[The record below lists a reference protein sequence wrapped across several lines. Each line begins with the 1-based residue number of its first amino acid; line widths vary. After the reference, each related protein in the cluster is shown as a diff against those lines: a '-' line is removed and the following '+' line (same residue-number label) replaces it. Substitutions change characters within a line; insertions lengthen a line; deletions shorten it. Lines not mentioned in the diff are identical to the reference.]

1 MALATFA
8 TITANG
14 GMTSATA
21 ETMTAASVENRSI
34 TAQDKTNMPM
44 QRVMSAKYQ
53 RLSAREGCGPA
64 GPFGSMSL
72 PAMSVAVPAR
82 QMPQTRPTGW
92 VWAGAAYGFAGLV
105 LVMFICMFDEN
116 DVLDGLNTEQR
127 QAVTHQ
133 GGPLLVLA
141 GAGTGK
147 TRTLVARAAWLRGAQ
162 GVPASRILLLT
173 FTRRAASDML
183 ARAAAGSAE
192 RICGG
197 TFHAI
202 AHKIIRQHAES
213 FSLPPQFTIL
223 DPGDVVDILDVLRPD
238 HGLADAGLAGTG
250 LAGTGLA
257 GTGLAGTGLAGTAQ
271 RAPRAAACAD
281 IYTRCVNTGRPV
293 SEVVTASFPWCAPFT
308 GQLAGLFRAYTARK
322 RARHLLD
329 FDDLLLLWQA
339 ALADPVAGPVL
350 RGMFDAVLVDEYQDV
365 NAVQASIVRLLQPD
379 GKQLTCVGDD
389 AQAIYGFRGAD
400 PAHLRQLV
408 ADYPGLEIVRL
419 DRNYRSR
426 QGILNLANLIRPSAP
441 GLDLTLTGDRG
452 PGMAPLLVR
461 CHDEATQA
469 REICARVLAAHEDGA
484 ALRDQAVLV
493 RAAHHSDI
501 LEIELSARKIPY
513 VKFGGL
519 RFTDTAH
526 VKDFLAAAR
535 VLANPA
541 DDLAWFRLLRLHEG
555 IGPAHARR
563 VLVALTAGPD
573 GPASGWQQSG
583 WQQAIDAAPARSRPA
598 LAATLG
604 RLADAA
610 GDPVEALLAIL
621 DPLIRAR
628 YPDATVRITDL
639 ERLADAAAA
648 QSSLHDALAELTLD
662 PPVSASD
669 LAGPPRLDEDYLT
682 ISTIHAAKGL
692 EWPIV
697 HLSHLVDGALPSD
710 MALGDPG
717 GLAEEHRLF
726 YVAITRARDH
736 LYLYAPQRLHYRRR
750 GRDDRHG
757 FGQLTRFLHP
767 EALAACESTTAAPP
781 ALVLPAVGPLTVT
794 VDAAL
799 GSLWD
804 G

>member
-1 MALATFA
+1 
-8 TITANG
+8 
-14 GMTSATA
+14 
-21 ETMTAASVENRSI
+21 
-34 TAQDKTNMPM
+34 
-44 QRVMSAKYQ
+44 
-53 RLSAREGCGPA
+53 
-64 GPFGSMSL
+64 
-72 PAMSVAVPAR
+72 
-82 QMPQTRPTGW
+82 
-92 VWAGAAYGFAGLV
+92 
-105 LVMFICMFDEN
+105 MFICMFDQG
-116 DVLDGLNTEQR
+116 DILDGLNEQQR
-127 QAVTHQ
+127 RAATHEA
-133 GGPLLVLA
+133 GPLLVLA

-147 TRTLVARAAWLRGAQ
+147 TRTLVARAAWLRDTQ
-162 GVPASRILLLT
+162 GMQANRILLLT
-173 FTRRAASDML
+173 FTRRAAGDML
-183 ARAAAGSAE
+183 ARASSAGGSSG

-223 DPGDVVDILDVLRPD
+223 DQSDATEVLDVLRPD
-238 HGLADAGLAGTG
+238 HGLAEGG
-250 LAGTGLA
+250 
-257 GTGLAGTGLAGTAQ
+257 Q
-271 RAPRAAACAD
+271 RSPRAATCAD

-293 SEVVTASFPWCAPFT
+293 SEVVAASFPWCVPFT
-308 GQLAGLFRAYTARK
+308 AELASLFRAYTARK
-322 RARHLLD
+322 RDRHLLD

-339 ALADPVAGPVL
+339 ALADPAAGPVL

-365 NAVQASIVRLLQPD
+365 NTVQASIVRLLQPD

-400 PAHLRQLV
+400 PAHLRQLA
-408 ADYPGLEIVRL
+408 ADYPGLDIVRL
-419 DRNYRSR
+419 HRNYRSR
-426 QGILNLANLIRPSAP
+426 QGVLDLANLIRPSAP

-452 PGMAPLLVR
+452 PGVPPLLVR

-469 REICARVLAAHEDGA
+469 REICARILEAVEDGA

-493 RAAHHSDI
+493 RAGHHSDI

-526 VKDFLAAAR
+526 VRDFLAAAR
-535 VLANPA
+535 ILANPA
-541 DDLAWFRLLRLHEG
+541 DDLAWFRLLRLHDG
-555 IGPAHARR
+555 IGAGHARR
-563 VLVALTAGPD
+563 ILAVV
-573 GPASGWQQSG
+573 ASGQELPPQDWP
-583 WQQAIDAAPARSRPA
+583 QAAQAAPARSRAA
-598 LAATLG
+598 LTATLG
-604 RLADAA
+604 QLAAA
-610 GDPVEALLAIL
+610 TSDPAAAQAEAVVTIL

-628 YPDATVRITDL
+628 YPDAAARLADL
-639 ERLADAAAA
+639 RRLADAAAG
-648 QSSLHDALAELTLD
+648 QPSLHDALAELTLD

-697 HLSHLVDGALPSD
+697 HVPHLVDGALPSD

-726 YVAITRARDH
+726 YVALTRARDH
-736 LYLYAPQRLHYRRR
+736 LYLYAPLRLHLHRR

-757 FGQLTRFLHP
+757 YGQLTRFLDRD
-767 EALAACESTTAAPP
+767 ALAACDNVAAAAPAP
-781 ALVLPAVGPLTVT
+781 ILPAVGPIRVQ

-804 G
+804 R

>member
-1 MALATFA
+1 
-8 TITANG
+8 
-14 GMTSATA
+14 
-21 ETMTAASVENRSI
+21 
-34 TAQDKTNMPM
+34 
-44 QRVMSAKYQ
+44 
-53 RLSAREGCGPA
+53 
-64 GPFGSMSL
+64 
-72 PAMSVAVPAR
+72 
-82 QMPQTRPTGW
+82 
-92 VWAGAAYGFAGLV
+92 
-105 LVMFICMFDEN
+105 MFICMFDQG
-116 DVLDGLNTEQR
+116 DILDGLNEQQR
-127 QAVTHQ
+127 RAATHEA
-133 GGPLLVLA
+133 GPLLVLA

-147 TRTLVARAAWLRGAQ
+147 TRTLVARAAWLRDTQ
-162 GVPASRILLLT
+162 GMQANRILLLT
-173 FTRRAASDML
+173 FTRRAAADML
-183 ARAAAGSAE
+183 ARAASGASSASGSSG

-223 DPGDVVDILDVLRPD
+223 DQSDATEVLDVLRPD
-238 HGLADAGLAGTG
+238 HGLAEGG
-250 LAGTGLA
+250 
-257 GTGLAGTGLAGTAQ
+257 Q
-271 RAPRAAACAD
+271 RSPRAATCAD
-281 IYTRCVNTGRPV
+281 LYTRCVNTGRPV
-293 SEVVTASFPWCAPFT
+293 SEVAAASFPWCVPFT
-308 GQLAGLFRAYTARK
+308 AELASLFRAYTARK
-322 RARHLLD
+322 RDRHLLD

-339 ALADPVAGPVL
+339 ALADPAAGPVL

-365 NAVQASIVRLLQPD
+365 NTVQASIVRLLQPD

-400 PAHLRQLV
+400 PAHLRQLA
-408 ADYPGLEIVRL
+408 ADYPGLDIVRL
-419 DRNYRSR
+419 HRNYRSR
-426 QGILNLANLIRPSAP
+426 QGVLDLANLIRPSAP

-452 PGMAPLLVR
+452 PGVPPLLVR

-469 REICARVLAAHEDGA
+469 REICARILEAVEDGVT
-484 ALRDQAVLV
+484 LRDQAVLV
-493 RAAHHSDI
+493 RAGHHGDI

-535 VLANPA
+535 ILANPA
-541 DDLAWFRLLRLHEG
+541 DDLAWFRLLRLHDG
-555 IGPAHARR
+555 IGPGHARR
-563 VLVALTAGPD
+563 ILAVVDPDTSGPELPPQD
-573 GPASGWQQSG
+573 WP
-583 WQQAIDAAPARSRPA
+583 QAAEAAPARSRTA
-598 LAATLG
+598 LTATLG
-604 RLADAA
+604 QLAAA
-610 GDPVEALLAIL
+610 ASDPAAAQAEAIVTIL

-628 YPDATVRITDL
+628 YPDATARLADL
-639 ERLADAAAA
+639 RRLADAAAGQA
-648 QSSLHDALAELTLD
+648 SLHDALAELTLD

-697 HLSHLVDGALPSD
+697 HVPHLVDGALPSD

-726 YVAITRARDH
+726 YVALTRARDH
-736 LYLYAPQRLHYRRR
+736 LYLYAPLRLHLHRR

-757 FGQLTRFLHP
+757 YGQLTRFLDRD
-767 EALAACESTTAAPP
+767 ALAACDNAAAAAPAP
-781 ALVLPAVGPLTVT
+781 VLPAIGPIRVQ

-804 G
+804 R

>member
-1 MALATFA
+1 MF
-8 TITANG
+8 
-14 GMTSATA
+14 
-21 ETMTAASVENRSI
+21 RS
-34 TAQDKTNMPM
+34 
-44 QRVMSAKYQ
+44 
-53 RLSAREGCGPA
+53 
-64 GPFGSMSL
+64 
-72 PAMSVAVPAR
+72 
-82 QMPQTRPTGW
+82 
-92 VWAGAAYGFAGLV
+92 
-105 LVMFICMFDEN
+105 MFDEG
-116 DVLDGLNTEQR
+116 DILDGLNEQQR
-127 QAVTHQ
+127 RAVTHDD
-133 GGPLLVLA
+133 GPLLMLA

-147 TRTLVARAAWLRGAQ
+147 TRTLVARAAWLRDVQ
-162 GVPASRILLLT
+162 GIQASRILLLT

-183 ARAAAGSAE
+183 ARAAAAGAAARNQAGE

-202 AHKIIRQHAES
+202 ANKIIRQHAES
-213 FSLPPQFTIL
+213 FSLPPQFSII
-223 DPGDVVDILDVLRPD
+223 DPGDVTDILDALRAD
-238 HGLADAGLAGTG
+238 HGLAEAG
-250 LAGTGLA
+250 
-257 GTGLAGTGLAGTAQ
+257 Q
-271 RAPRAAACAD
+271 RAPRAPACAD

-293 SEVVTASFPWCAPFT
+293 SEVVTAGFPWCRPFT
-308 GQLAGLFRAYTARK
+308 TELAALFRAYTARK

-379 GKQLTCVGDD
+379 GKHLTCVGDD

-400 PAHLRQLV
+400 PAHLRQLT
-408 ADYPGLEIVRL
+408 ADYPGLDVVRL

-426 QGILNLANLIRPSAP
+426 QGVLDLANLIRPSAP
-441 GLDLTLTGDRG
+441 GLELTLAGDRG
-452 PGMAPLLVR
+452 HGARPLLVR
-461 CHDEATQA
+461 CHDEAAQA
-469 REICARVLAAHEDGA
+469 QEICLRVLDAHEDGT

-501 LEIELSARKIPY
+501 LEIELTARKVPY

-535 VLANPA
+535 IIGNPI

-563 VLVALTAGPD
+563 ILAVLTAAGLGAGEWD
-573 GPASGWQQSG
+573 RAV
-583 WQQAIDAAPARSRPA
+583 AAAPARSRAALAVTLKA
-598 LAATLG
+598 LAACPGEPVTAQAPAI
-604 RLADAA
+604 LAA
-610 GDPVEALLAIL
+610 L

-628 YPDATVRITDL
+628 YPDSTPRLADL
-639 ERLADAAAA
+639 QRLADAAAA
-648 QSSLHDALAELTLD
+648 HPSLDDALAELTLD

-692 EWPIV
+692 EWPVV
-697 HLSHLVDGALPSD
+697 HLPHLVDGALPSD
-710 MALGDPG
+710 MALGDPD
-717 GLAEEHRLF
+717 GLAEEQRLF
-726 YVAITRARDH
+726 YVAVTRARDQ
-736 LYLYAPQRLHYRRR
+736 LLLYAPLRLHLHRR

-757 FGQLTRFLHP
+757 FGQLTRFLP
-767 EALAACESTTAAPP
+767 AQAQAVCETVTAAAP
-781 ALVLPAVGPLTVT
+781 APVLPSIGPLTT
-794 VDAAL
+794 KIDAAL